1 MTEASTRAHSVLD
14 RLAESELQF
23 PIADDEANVATIG
36 SDRLGSAR
44 LNSTALSRTGD
55 QYASSARKM
64 VREIAVDR
72 VRRSTSRKIGGGDV
86 LARIDR
92 IRWDEPAHEADTLQ
106 AREKLPM

>member
-23 PIADDEANVATIG
+23 PIADDEANVATI
-36 SDRLGSAR
+36 GSAR